1 MGVGDGDRERSQYLP
16 EVGEVERVAV
26 LRAGPADDG
35 VEVIEPL
42 KDLKKNE
49 VQCESTTV
57 SDLSVNGETF
67 HISVCT
73 HISRHT
79 LE

>member
-42 KDLKKNE
+42 KDYK
-49 VQCESTTV
+49 
-57 SDLSVNGETF
+57 
-67 HISVCT
+67 
-73 HISRHT
+73 
-79 LE
+79 